1 VQLSGSGGDP
11 FRAAAIMLIAASV
24 CLLAAYAPTGPA
36 MTRRSGPLA
45 LASRPAMSAELSK
58 GFSRAEFWTSEKAT
72 WLDVVNVMGRWESSE
87 EWRVRTEFVEEGS
100 FSAREETILQ
110 GLTEKRYA
118 MAQRLGMVER
128 TAFFLNLPRMPFR
141 DAKLAASVGKTVE
154 EFNAMPPPS
163 ISHCNLVYDALAES
177 KSGLIPPAVV
187 DQRRQSLL
195 TSDGGLDDLAFA
207 LGLYKARFVVILSWF
222 LFGKGQILG
231 FVIFVK
237 VFILDALNL
246 GEKLSVPQGLL
257 DAGILIACVGAA
269 IYAALAQADDTAA
282 AMAAL
287 DDYEMKA
294 KAAASETAPTESS
307 AAASA

>member
-1 VQLSGSGGDP
+1 MFV
-11 FRAAAIMLIAASV
+11 AAST

-36 MTRRSGPLA
+36 GPTAMRRSGLRA
-45 LASRPAMSAELSK
+45 LASRPAMSADLSK
-58 GFSRAEFWTSEKAT
+58 GFSRAEFWTTEKAT
-72 WLDVVNVMGRWESSE
+72 WLDIVNVMGRWESSE
-87 EWRVRTEFVEEGS
+87 EWRVRSEFVEEGS
-100 FSAREETILQ
+100 FSARQETVLQ
-110 GLTEKRYA
+110 GLTQKRYD

-128 TAFFLNLPRMPFR
+128 TAFFLNVPRMPFR

-187 DQRRQSLL
+187 DQRRLSLL

-246 GEKLSVPQGLL
+246 GDKLAVPQGLL
-257 DAGILIACVGAA
+257 DAGILCACVGAA

-282 AMAAL
+282 AMAAI
-287 DDYEMKA
+287 DDFEKKA
-294 KAAASETAPTESS
+294 LEKSAALETAASNEPGT
-307 AAASA
+307 AASA